1 MAKMMGPKFKQSRRL
16 GLNVSGHPKAM
27 KRAEK
32 SRGSSRA
39 DKKLTEYGTQLLEKQ
54 RLRAYYNVLEKQ
66 FVRYV
71 DKAMRTKGQTGP
83 ELLTLL
89 ELRLDNMVHRMG
101 FANSIRMA
109 RQMVNHGH
117 FLVNGNKVDIPSYGL
132 KVGDVVELREKSRK
146 TEMFV
151 DSFNSIQGTP
161 IPYIEK
167 DVANFKGTVARL
179 PQREELPIEINE
191 QLIVEFYSK
200 TR

>member
-32 SRGSSRA
+32 SRGLSRA
-39 DKKLTEYGTQLLEKQ
+39 DKKLTEYGVQLLEKQ

-71 DKAMRTKGQTGP
+71 DKAMKGKGQTGP
-83 ELLTLL
+83 LLLNLL
-89 ELRLDNMVHRMG
+89 ESRLDNMVYRMG
-101 FANSIRMA
+101 FANSVRQA

-132 KVGDVVELREKSRK
+132 SVGDTVELREKSKRR
-146 TEMFV
+146 
-151 DSFNSIQGTP
+151 NSLSTTSIHWLLHPCLTSLR
-161 IPYIEK
+161 IW
-167 DVANFKGTVARL
+167 T
-179 PQREELPIEINE
+179 
-191 QLIVEFYSK
+191 
-200 TR
+200 T

>member
-27 KRAEK
+27 KRAERT
-32 SRGSSRA
+32 RGASRA
-39 DKKLTEYGTQLLEKQ
+39 DKKLTEYGVQLLEKQ

-83 ELLTLL
+83 ELLNML
-89 ELRLDNMVHRMG
+89 ETRLDNMVYRMG
-101 FANSIRMA
+101 FANSIRQA

-132 KVGDVVELREKSRK
+132 KVGDTVELREKSRK
-146 TEMFV
+146 TEKFV
-151 DSFNSIQGTP
+151 ESFNGIQGTP

-167 DVANFKGTVARL
+167 DVANFKATLVRA

-191 QLIVEFYSK
+191 QLIVEFYS
-200 TR
+200 RR